1 MDYREKNE
9 MLHTLLAVSSFGLE
23 SEWYPVTEIKSYTGI
38 KMCGLIELLVVFI
51 NLYHM
56 YTKQACIKN

>member
-1 MDYREKNE
+1 